1 VGVKTNSEDKSVG
14 GFNLNSKFMRV
25 FLVLVAALLVF
36 AGPTYVPYVL
46 VTILNLN
53 QVAAVVFGFVLLATG
68 LALMLYLIRK
78 KIIE

>member
-46 VTILNLN
+46 VDVLKLN
-53 QVAAVVFGFVLLATG
+53 QVAAVVFGFVLLIMG
-68 LALMLYLIRK
+68 LALILYLIRK

>member
-14 GFNLNSKFMRV
+14 GFDLNSKFMRV
-25 FLVLVAALLVF
+25 FLVIVAALLVF

-46 VTILNLN
+46 ADILKVN
-53 QVAAVVFGFVLLATG
+53 QAASVVFGFVLLAMG

>member
-1 VGVKTNSEDKSVG
+1 
-14 GFNLNSKFMRV
+14 LNSKFMRV
-25 FLVLVAALLVF
+25 FLVIVAALLVF

-46 VTILNLN
+46 ADILNVN
-53 QVAAVVFGFVLLATG
+53 QAASVVFGFVMLAMG

>member
-1 VGVKTNSEDKSVG
+1 MKSSSESTSVG
-14 GFNLNSKFMRV
+14 GFDLSSKFMRV

-46 VTILNLN
+46 TEVLKVS
-53 QVAAVVFGFVLLATG
+53 QAASMVFGFALLIVG
-68 LALMLYLIRK
+68 LALIWYLIRK